1 MNDKHSLTGR
11 NIDLLGASQQ
21 EFTILTENVLM
32 REIILKLRDLM
43 NEADGV
49 VIEDNIIPWS
59 YVLPLANSIPS
70 TEGTEAEIKKW
81 MITACELWQQKYNA
95 SIQDT
100 LAKRI
105 SSDSTIENDNLY
117 LLNINNVNHLI
128 FDSLLPYVD
137 LETMKEADPELAK
150 TVCDMA
156 NVMVAISKGAVLTNI
171 VRTDI
176 YCAGVD
182 DALMALQSR
191 YNELKSAGQDTEWLE
206 EAMQII
212 TDSKQQSL
220 DIINQETK
228 RS

>member
-1 MNDKHSLTGR
+1 MNDKHSFTGH

-21 EFTILTENVLM
+21 EFTILTENALM

-43 NEADGV
+43 NETDGV
-49 VIEDNIIPWS
+49 VIKDNIIPWS
-59 YVLPLANSIPS
+59 EVLPLADSIPS
-70 TEGTEAEIKKW
+70 TENTEAEIKGW
-81 MITACELWQQKYNA
+81 MITACKLWQQKYNA

-128 FDSLLPYVD
+128 LDSLLPYVD
-137 LETMKEADPELAK
+137 LGTMKEENPELAQ
-150 TVCDMA
+150 TVCDMV
-156 NVMVAISKGAVLTNI
+156 NVMLAISKGAVLTNI

-182 DALMALQSR
+182 DALMALQNR
-191 YNELKSAGQDTEWLE
+191 YNELKSAGQDTAWLE
-206 EAMQII
+206 EAIQII

-220 DIINQETK
+220 DIINQEIK